1 MSQSI
6 GLAVVVSAQTDPLA
20 KGLRGAEGMIAKFDK
35 AAGSGGG
42 SVTFNQIANSLK
54 DVRAEASRTEGVL
67 GRVRR
72 YALAGAVTGGI
83 ATGLSG
89 GLDLA
94 GGLTG
99 AVGESIKLAAEF
111 EKTQGAFEVML
122 GSAEKARDVI
132 GDIRRF
138 GAESPFNFAGLTD
151 TAKQLAAYG
160 IAGDQLVPTLKML
173 GEAATG
179 DQEKLNRLAYAYGQ
193 VKSAGRLYGTE
204 LRQFTET
211 GLPINEALAGVLKN
225 PDGTKVAE
233 SGVKAL
239 VEEGKVG
246 FPDLVRAFKSLTQE
260 GGKFYGMT
268 DKYAKTFA
276 GSMERVKDSVAVL
289 QQEFGQALIEELG
302 LKDGAKDIEA
312 FTDRLRA
319 GINDLR
325 PWVKTVGELGRG
337 VIQVGY
343 EFGKAGVQLAGGWV
357 DQLATKIP
365 ELGRVAEIISGIGK
379 DGQGFRIDPARAREL
394 GVALA
399 EATEGLFVNV
409 AQMGRN
415 FRTEV
420 VDPIVAAAREI
431 KGIADYLREFGR
443 TTSDIR
449 QAVTSKENM
458 FTGFA
463 TPAGTIDWSKGK
475 NQLLAGPIQQTDP
488 LLAARQN
495 EESRMRRAMDE
506 FARLDKIV
514 KNPDWIKADKLAELT
529 TARDQAAA
537 DLDASRRR
545 LAELG
550 RTGLDASHG
559 VKAAA
564 AALADLDATLALG
577 AKAGLRPDE
586 IGPIQRE
593 RAAAAAALE
602 VAMRPPLTSPGYADW
617 MSDPKRGDDFHAA
630 RAARFAIAGGASWFE
645 PGPTEAAPMPRA
657 ATLEAAPVPRDFVP
671 LAAGAAVLGGSFGN
685 LAEQANKAAAGLK
698 NVDNGVR
705 VPDGPPQYLV
715 DQAAQFKKQFADPLR
730 VLDQF
735 KGDLD
740 KMRSFGLIDEN
751 TAARAFDER
760 LKGLGTLDREIRL
773 PAAMEFG
780 SQAAAA
786 TLTAQQGA
794 TSVPAL
800 LQAIAETNRQELEVA
815 REQLRQYEQTARP
828 VVVPL
833 AR

>member
-35 AAGSGGG
+35 AASSGGG

-67 GRVRR
+67 GRIRR

-83 ATGLSG
+83 AAGVSG

-111 EKTQGAFEVML
+111 EKTQGAFEVLL
-122 GSAEKARDVI
+122 GSAEKAKDVI
-132 GDIRRF
+132 GDIRKF

-225 PDGTKVAE
+225 PDGSKVAE

-276 GSMERVKDSVAVL
+276 GSLERVKDSVAVL

-312 FTDRLRA
+312 FTDRLRS

-357 DQLATKIP
+357 DQLATRIP
-365 ELGRVAEIISGIGK
+365 ELGRVAEIMSGIGK
-379 DGQGFRIDPARAREL
+379 DGQGFRIDPAQAREL

-409 AQMGRN
+409 AELGRN

-420 VDPIVAAAREI
+420 VDPVVAAAREI
-431 KGIADYLREFGR
+431 KGIADYLKDFGR
-443 TTSDIR
+443 TAGDIKR
-449 QAVTSKENM
+449 AATSKENM

-463 TPAGTIDWSKGK
+463 TPFGTIDWSRQAKSE
-475 NQLLAGPIQQTDP
+475 LLAPPSPPSPPASAGPVPKTDP
-488 LLAARQN
+488 LTDAA
-495 EESRMRRAMDE
+495 
-506 FARLDKIV
+506 
-514 KNPDWIKADKLAELT
+514 
-529 TARDQAAA
+529 
-537 DLDASRRR
+537 
-545 LAELG
+545 
-550 RTGLDASHG
+550 
-559 VKAAA
+559 
-564 AALADLDATLALG
+564 
-577 AKAGLRPDE
+577 
-586 IGPIQRE
+586 RE
-593 RAAAAAALE
+593 RARAVKSLEMDAKDLAAFDRETAAVDPLDVAKLARRKAARDAAGELFRQQELAL
-602 VAMRPPLTSPGYADW
+602 RPPPTSPEYADW
-617 MSDPKRGDDFHAA
+617 MANPARGDAFHDR
-630 RAARFAIAGGASWFE
+630 RAARFGLAGGASWFE
-645 PGPTEAAPMPRA
+645 PGPAETAPMPRGMSGG
-657 ATLEAAPVPRDFVP
+657 EVSP

-715 DQAAQFKKQFADPLR
+715 DQATQFKKQFADPLKG
-730 VLDQF
+730 LDQF
-735 KGDLD
+735 KSDLE

-786 TLTAQQGA
+786 TIAGQQGA

-800 LQAIAETNRQELEVA
+800 LQAIADTNRQELEVA